1 MPTGSRRWHIDPEAF
16 TGDLY
21 RVFKTPLDSG
31 RDVAPR
37 DFNPYSAGRCAL
49 TGAKLQAAACYAGT
63 TSGCA
68 LWETL
73 PFRSIVGTGQPGVYL
88 PTRSFER
95 LYLTTLS
102 PITPLWLVDC
112 SPLGLRR
119 LLLTE
124 RAVETAI
131 TFMSHKNKIASQ
143 RFAGRLVRQA
153 AREGIQVDG
162 LRWRSR
168 QCDGDVILLYQPPVV
183 EATLRVLTAPISL
196 QTHPYADA
204 LIDAALAEGKRFR
217 IKPSGLDPCEDDDS

>member
-1 MPTGSRRWHIDPEAF
+1 MPTGNRRWHIEPEAF
-16 TGDLY
+16 TGDLH
-21 RVFKTPLDSG
+21 RIFKTPLDSG
-31 RDVAPR
+31 LVVAPR

-49 TGAKLQAAACYAGT
+49 TGAKSQAAACYAGT
-63 TSGCA
+63 TPACA
-68 LWETL
+68 LWETM
-73 PFRSIVGTGQPGVYL
+73 PFRSIAGTGQPGVYL

-95 LYLTTLS
+95 LYLTTLT

-131 TFMSHKNKIASQ
+131 TFMAHKNKSASQ
-143 RFAGRLVRQA
+143 RFADQLVRQA

-168 QCDGDVILLYQPPVV
+168 QCDGDVILLYQPPVA
-183 EATLRVLTAPISL
+183 EAALRVLAAPISL
-196 QTHPYADA
+196 QTHPHADA

-217 IKPSGLDPCEDDDS
+217 IKPAGLDPCEDDDS